1 MMGEEIAKLL
11 NDELYPGKEK
21 FGVLTK
27 NCEKSKHLET
37 ASMFI
42 YGMPIDFVNL
52 RSETYSTD
60 SRVPTVVKNL
70 FLINSI
76 LKNLGNRNT

>member
-1 MMGEEIAKLL
+1 MGEELAKFI
-11 NDELYPGKEK
+11 NDEIYPGNQK
-21 FGVLTK
+21 FGVVNK

-52 RSETYSTD
+52 RSETYTED
-60 SRVPTVVKNL
+60 SRVPIIVKKY
-70 FLINSI
+70 FLKINYF
-76 LKNLGNRNT
+76 